1 MDLGKFEIEQLSEG
15 FFEVFADKSLRKMNP
30 VRLNNLRKDASLG
43 KYSTAIGI
51 DPLLIKSGGTKII
64 LDAGLGWGL
73 DYKSDYKETS
83 NVKTN
88 LEIFGIHPEDVEH
101 VILSHLHYDHSAGST
116 FVDEYFKTSVTFPN
130 AQYLVQQSEWDYA
143 IEEQKKQQQPA
154 TGAGYKMDELYRLAA
169 ENRFHFIDRE
179 KFELVP
185 GIDILH
191 TGGHTP
197 GHQIVRISDQGKS
210 AFYLGDLI
218 PTEYHLNH
226 YAMKQMDFDPIQS
239 KKIKTLLLKEAFS
252 SGSYLFF
259 YHSLFRKNGILARD
273 EHKKYVLLEG

>member
-1 MDLGKFEIEQLSEG
+1 MEIGKFEIEQLSEG
-15 FFEVFADKSLRKMNP
+15 FFEIFADKSLRKMNP
-30 VRLNNLRKDASLG
+30 VRLNNTRKDVSLG
-43 KYSTAIGI
+43 KYSSAIGI
-51 DPLLIKSGGTKII
+51 DPLLISCGDVKII

-73 DYKSDYKETS
+73 DSKSDYKETS
-83 NVKTN
+83 NLRTN
-88 LEIFGIHPEDVEH
+88 LEIFNIFPEDIDY

-116 FVDEYFKTSVTFPN
+116 FVNDHFETTVTFPN
-130 AQYLVQQSEWDYA
+130 AQYLVQQIEWEYA
-143 IEEQKKQQQPA
+143 IKEQKTQQLA
-154 TGAGYKMDELYRLAA
+154 SGAGYRLDEMYRLAA
-169 ENRFHFIDRE
+169 EKRFHFIDQK
-179 KFELVP
+179 KFELLP
-185 GIDILH
+185 GIDLLH

-197 GHQIVRISDQGKS
+197 GHQIVRISDERKS

-252 SGSYLFF
+252 TGSYLYF
-259 YHSLFRKNGILARD
+259 YHSLFRKNGKLARD